1 MNNILKQ
8 QLLVEQADKKLA
20 VFKPLNTVSIPSKGW
35 IHTIR
40 IALKMSMRQLGNRLK
55 ISPQSVKELE
65 EREANGSLTLKGLK
79 EAGAVLQMKLIYGFI
94 PESLSIEE
102 MIEKRATEI
111 AREIVLR
118 TSNTMQLED
127 QANTRERLEKAI
139 RNRAEEIKTKM
150 PKYLWD

>member
-111 AREIVLR
+111 AKEIVLR
-118 TSNTMQLED
+118 TSNTMELEA
-127 QANTRERLEKAI
+127 QANTR
-139 RNRAEEIKTKM
+139 
-150 PKYLWD
+150 